1 MSLFRRCIF
10 SSCQIISWLPRFR
23 LSFQVVQGVPWCG
36 LKWLEAF
43 ISHVYKINHNEK
55 RWRMYI
61 LPECIAVGNRFKKR
75 MDVFW
80 RTGFKQDVN
89 LFVVLKFLIIR
100 WFRVIFI
107 QSLTLNARNAF
118 WQNVHTAI
126 FFVMCL
132 QSFSVNCVYLRIA
145 LVLHAM
151 AEKRVQDCIA
161 MVLITPC
168 NILHVT
174 SNYRG

>member
-1 MSLFRRCIF
+1 MSSLF
-10 SSCQIISWLPRFR
+10 
-23 LSFQVVQGVPWCG
+23 
-36 LKWLEAF
+36 
-43 ISHVYKINHNEK
+43 SHLLLMLAMHSGK
-55 RWRMYI
+55 
-61 LPECIAVGNRFKKR
+61 C
-75 MDVFW
+75 
-80 RTGFKQDVN
+80 
-89 LFVVLKFLIIR
+89 
-100 WFRVIFI
+100 
-107 QSLTLNARNAF
+107 
-118 WQNVHTAI
+118 HTAI